1 MVGNTS
7 GIMGNCG
14 GRFCLI
20 MKEKDK
26 VKGSCKQIKASR
38 LTSAGN
44 QNKKLFGKLYYKTV
58 INIMQENTPQC
69 NADQSL
75 PHRVPLN
82 ISLSLID
89 HDCYLITCNQS
100 NSHSGHIISLQ
111 ENAKKVISTCLQG
124 SPHRNRTTTSRN
136 LTTNC

>member
-1 MVGNTS
+1 MVGNPS

-14 GRFCLI
+14 GTFCLI
-20 MKEKDK
+20 MKEQDKD
-26 VKGSCKQIKASR
+26 KGSCKQIKASQ

-44 QNKKLFGKLYYKTV
+44 QNEKLFGKLYYKTV
-58 INIMQENTPQC
+58 INIMQENTTQC

-89 HDCYLITCNQS
+89 HDCYLIACNQS
-100 NSHSGHIISLQ
+100 NSHSGHISLQ
-111 ENAKKVISTCLQG
+111 ENVKKSYMYLFARFT
-124 SPHRNRTTTSRN
+124 P
-136 LTTNC
+136 